1 MSLRTTLLVFLALL
15 PGVSAVPYDQWT
27 LPPQNYDVVIVP
39 TEEVAG
45 TEIKKMAAVV
55 ANDTKLRIK
64 VVLPLGTRDWK
75 PYPDRKQYDPD
86 ALKALA
92 LPVIE
97 RLKKDYGGKVYIVF
111 TGRDLGPA
119 DKSLNYLFN
128 MHYFA
133 EKISVVSVVRT
144 LFDEQGKQ
152 ATAEVVETRLRKLFL
167 RTIALQYFE
176 LQRSTNTEEVTYSPL
191 MSVRDLDKMGLTI
204 KPK

>member
-1 MSLRTTLLVFLALL
+1 MSLRITLLVFLALL
-15 PGVSAVPYDQWT
+15 TGASSAPYDQRT
-27 LPPQNYDVVIVP
+27 PPPQNYDIVIVP
-39 TEEVAG
+39 TEEVSG
-45 TEIKKMAAVV
+45 SEITKIAEVV

-75 PYPDRKQYDPD
+75 PYPDRKQYDPG
-86 ALKALA
+86 ALKTLA
-92 LPVIE
+92 LPAIE
-97 RLKKDYGGKVYIVF
+97 RLKKDYGGKVYIVL

-119 DKSLNYLFN
+119 DKSLNYVFN

-133 EKISVVSVVRT
+133 EKISVVSVVRM

-152 ATAEVVETRLRKLFL
+152 ATPEVIVTRLRKILL

-176 LQRSTNTEEVTYSPL
+176 LQRSTNIEEVTYSPL

>member
-1 MSLRTTLLVFLALL
+1 MSLRITLLVFLALL
-15 PGVSAVPYDQWT
+15 TGASAAPYDQRT
-27 LPPQNYDVVIVP
+27 PPPQNDDIVIVP
-39 TEEVAG
+39 TEEVSG
-45 TEIKKMAAVV
+45 SEITKIAEVV

-86 ALKALA
+86 ALKTLA

-97 RLKKDYGGKVYIVF
+97 RLKKDYGGKVYIVL

-119 DKSLNYLFN
+119 DKSLNYVFN

-133 EKISVVSVVRT
+133 EKISVVSVVRM

-152 ATAEVVETRLRKLFL
+152 AAPEVIDTRLRKILL

-176 LQRSTNTEEVTYSPL
+176 LQRSANIEEVTYSPL
-191 MSVRDLDKMGLTI
+191 MSVPDLDKMGLTL